1 MAEHRLALNGN
12 AHTCVNAQRIDGA
25 CSTFATLMPLLGGL
39 DFLFLVYYHHACR
52 VLTPIITQQEQVK
65 GWSKSP
71 ICTPK
76 AKRKIKMSINL
87 KNKQEVVKEFGKNEK
102 DTGSS
107 AVQVAM
113 MTKKIS
119 ELTEHLKANKK
130 DFATKR
136 GLLMMVGK
144 RKRLLAYIKSQNL
157 DEYRELI
164 KKLGIR
170 G

>member
-1 MAEHRLALNGN
+1 M
-12 AHTCVNAQRIDGA
+12 
-25 CSTFATLMPLLGGL
+25 
-39 DFLFLVYYHHACR
+39 
-52 VLTPIITQQEQVK
+52 
-65 GWSKSP
+65 
-71 ICTPK
+71 
-76 AKRKIKMSINL
+76 NL
-87 KNKQEVVKEFGKNEK
+87 KNKQEIVKKYGKDAK
-102 DTGSS
+102 DTGST

-113 MTKKIS
+113 MSKKIS
-119 ELTEHLKANKK
+119 ELTEHLKSNKK

-144 RKRLLAYIKSQNL
+144 RKRLLSYLKSRNL

>member
-1 MAEHRLALNGN
+1 
-12 AHTCVNAQRIDGA
+12 
-25 CSTFATLMPLLGGL
+25 
-39 DFLFLVYYHHACR
+39 
-52 VLTPIITQQEQVK
+52 
-65 GWSKSP
+65 
-71 ICTPK
+71 
-76 AKRKIKMSINL
+76 MSIYL
-87 KNKQEVVKEFGKNEK
+87 KNKAEIVEAYGKNEK

-113 MTKKIS
+113 MTQKIA
-119 ELTEHLKANKK
+119 ELTEHLKSNKK